1 MGALSV
7 SVHAQDAAS
16 PDGTAPEES
25 SETTATDETQ
35 LTFADEEGAE
45 APGGNLGTFGTWD
58 YVRMVIVLA
67 AVIGAIYLVFWLLKR
82 GSRGR
87 VQNSR
92 IVRVLG
98 SHGLPGNKGLHV
110 VEVGNQIFLVG
121 TGDETVRLIS
131 EITDQESI
139 DEMRL
144 IASEQESARPKS
156 FGEALTGFF
165 NSGNGGG
172 PTLAGSGSNG
182 GGALDFLHKQRE
194 RVKNLQ

>member
-1 MGALSV
+1 V
-7 SVHAQDAAS
+7 SGEAA
-16 PDGTAPEES
+16 
-25 SETTATDETQ
+25 ATDETQ
-35 LTFADEEGAE
+35 LTFADEEDAE
-45 APGGNLGTFGTWD
+45 APGGNIGTFGTWD

-165 NSGNGGG
+165 NSGNNGG
-172 PTLAGSGSNG
+172 PTLQGSGSN

>member
-1 MGALSV
+1 MGVLSV
-7 SVHAQDAAS
+7 SVHAQDSTSGDA
-16 PDGTAPEES
+16 PAPENEPES
-25 SETTATDETQ
+25 VATDETQ
-35 LTFADEEGAE
+35 LTFADEETAP
-45 APGGNLGTFGTWD
+45 APGGSLGTFGTWD

-82 GSRGR
+82 GARGR

-121 TGDETVRLIS
+121 TGDETVRLIA
-131 EITDQESI
+131 EITDKESI

-144 IASEQESARPKS
+144 IASEQDSARPSS
-156 FGEALTGFF
+156 FGEALSGFF
-165 NSGNGGG
+165 TSGNGSS
-172 PTLAGSGSNG
+172 PALQGSGSNG
-182 GGALDFLHKQRE
+182 GAFDFLHKQRE

>member
-1 MGALSV
+1 VGALSV
-7 SVHAQDAAS
+7 SVHSQEAAS
-16 PDGTAPEES
+16 SPEPEPS
-25 SETTATDETQ
+25 GEAAATDETQ
-35 LTFADEEGAE
+35 LTFEDEEGAE

-87 VQNSR
+87 MQNSR

-144 IASEQESARPKS
+144 IASEQQSARPKS

-165 NSGNGGG
+165 SPGNGGG
-172 PTLAGSGSNG
+172 PTLQGSGSNG
-182 GGALDFLHKQRE
+182 GALDFLQKQRE